1 MIYVF
6 QVGTYTRLKKK
17 KKKEKSLN
25 RIQSV
30 GDILKH

>member
-6 QVGTYTRLKKK
+6 QVVTYTRLKKN
-17 KKKEKSLN
+17 EKSLN